1 MLGQRLNLNTTV
13 SWIEDHAYKKS
24 PFKFTAPARLSD
36 LKLKW
41 AMFKKGIRQYYDKN
55 YREMIE

>member
-1 MLGQRLNLNTTV
+1 MNTTV